1 VSGARVLCVDD
12 EALIRMMVADCIDEL
27 GLKPVEAGSGEEALE
42 TLDTTNVSLLIT
54 DIRMGGMSGWEVA
67 RRARARKPDLPVIYI
82 SGYPS
87 EGVALSD
94 AIYLSKPFR
103 PRDLQ
108 DAVRKSL
115 GCAGEA

>member
-1 VSGARVLCVDD
+1 MSHVLCVDD

-42 TLDTTNVSLLIT
+42 KMDATDVSLLIT

-67 RRARARKPDLPVIYI
+67 RRARVKQPNLPVIYI

-87 EGVALSD
+87 EGKALAD
-94 AIYLSKPFR
+94 TIYLAKPFR
-103 PRDLQ
+103 PGDLQ
-108 DAVRKSL
+108 AAVRKTL
-115 GCAGEA
+115 GCQGEA